1 MQLAFPGCLDHC
13 SGAKEIGGGRTP
25 SDKSFI
31 CTQMILAA
39 TERKGARY
47 GMQWIYRQIHQ
58 SVSHAVF
65 RFFIYLRLF
74 SNQKEILAF
83 EWKALYS

>member
-1 MQLAFPGCLDHC
+1 MPLAFPGCLDHC

-47 GMQWIYRQIHQ
+47 GMQWIYRQIHH
-58 SVSHAVF
+58 SVSP
-65 RFFIYLRLF
+65 RRLQIF
-74 SNQKEILAF
+74 HIFAPFLNQNEILVF
-83 EWKALYS
+83 ERKALYS